1 MSLQPHPRP
10 PVPEETARVAH
21 AAFPK
26 GNTYLRLRDELGP
39 LYEDRDFAT
48 LFPKRGQP
56 GLSPGLL
63 ALVTV
68 MQFLENLSDR
78 QAADAVR
85 ARIDW
90 KYALGLELT
99 DPGFDFSVLCEFRAR
114 LVAGAAEQLLLD
126 RMLERLRARGLVK
139 ARGQQRTDSTHV
151 LAAIRVLNRLELVG
165 ETLRA
170 TLNQLATVAP
180 EWTRGVARPEWFERY
195 SHRVEDSRLPKERA
209 EREAYALMVGED
221 GFALLDALDA
231 DEAAAKLRSLPAVQ
245 VLRTAWTRHYDR
257 TAGSVRWRTDAELPQ
272 ADERIESPYDP
283 EARYR
288 TKRAL
293 HWTGYM
299 VHVTETCDKD
309 DVHIITH
316 VMTTTADVH
325 EACCTAPI
333 HQALVDQG
341 LPPDDHLVDA
351 AYVDAELLVRSRQEH
366 GIDLVGP
373 PRPDASWQS
382 KVEGAYDASRFAVDW
397 EAQRV
402 TCPEGKVSSSWSPQ
416 VEPTGAASI
425 AVKFR
430 PTDCGPCVAR
440 ALCTRSKQTA
450 RALKLHPREEHEAL
464 QAARARLE
472 TEEGK
477 QLYRRRAGVEGTL
490 SQGVRAF
497 GLRRSRYRGL
507 AKTQL
512 QHVITAGA
520 MNLARLAAWFA
531 GEPPEETRT
540 SRFARLRMAG

>member
-1 MSLQPHPRP
+1 MSLRPNPLP
-10 PVPEETARVAH
+10 PVPEETARVAQ

-39 LYEDRDFAT
+39 LYDDRDFAA
-48 LFPKRGQP
+48 LFPRRGQP

-63 ALVTV
+63 ATVTV

-99 DPGFDFSVLCEFRAR
+99 DPGFDFSVLSAFRTR
-114 LVAGAAEQLLLD
+114 LVAGSAEQLLLD
-126 RMLERLRARGLVK
+126 KMLERFRARGLVK

-195 SHRVEDSRLPKERA
+195 CHRVEDSRLPKERA
-209 EREAYALMVGED
+209 EREAYARVVGAD

-231 DEAAAKLRSLPAVQ
+231 DEAAAALRSLPAVQ
-245 VLRTAWTRHYDR
+245 VLRTAWARHYER
-257 TAGSVRWRTDAELPQ
+257 IAGQVRWRADAELPRT
-272 ADERIESPYDP
+272 DERIESPYDP

-288 TKRAL
+288 TKRDT

-299 VHVTETCDKD
+299 VHLTETCDKD

-316 VMTTTADVH
+316 VMMTTADVH
-325 EACCTAPI
+325 EARCTAPI
-333 HQALVDQG
+333 HRALVDQG
-341 LPPDDHLVDA
+341 LPPDEHLVDA
-351 AYVDAELLVRSRQEH
+351 AYVDAELLVSSRQEH

-373 PRPDASWQS
+373 PRPDASWQT
-382 KVEGAYDASRFAVDW
+382 KVEGAYDAGHFTVDW

-430 PTDCGPCVAR
+430 VQDCGGCAAR

-472 TEEGK
+472 TAEGK
-477 QLYRRRAGVEGTL
+477 RLYRRRAGVEGTL

-497 GLRRSRYRGL
+497 GLRRSRYLGL
-507 AKTQL
+507 AKTHL

-520 MNLARLAAWFA
+520 MNLARVTAWFA
-531 GEPPEETRT
+531 GVPPEETRT